1 MPEVVF
7 GEMALLSFKLWLATA
22 LAECIKQFKMKAT
35 FLKTGF
41 SFHIILL
48 LLSQVVTLFELT
60 FIMTGIFL

>member
-7 GEMALLSFKLWLATA
+7 GEMALLAFKLWLATA
-22 LAECIKQFKMKAT
+22 LAECIKQFKMKVT

-48 LLSQVVTLFELT
+48 LLSQVVKLFELT
-60 FIMTGIFL
+60 HLL

>member
-7 GEMALLSFKLWLATA
+7 GEMALLAFKLWLATA

-60 FIMTGIFL
+60 HLL